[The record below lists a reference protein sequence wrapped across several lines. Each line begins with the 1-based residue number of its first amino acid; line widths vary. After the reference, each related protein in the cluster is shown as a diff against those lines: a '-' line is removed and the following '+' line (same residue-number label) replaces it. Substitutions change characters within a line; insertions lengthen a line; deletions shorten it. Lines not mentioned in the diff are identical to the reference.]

1 LPGCQP
7 VSYIAACQWCSR
19 LRGSAGKCGG
29 DFEAARA
36 LGIAYR
42 IDDGY
47 LAGHEK
53 DDIYPAGS
61 SVKKF
66 SALPVPAV
74 YVIDKSGKI
83 VFNYVNADFTVRLK
97 AEDLLSAAE
106 QVAGN

>member
-1 LPGCQP
+1 M
-7 VSYIAACQWCSR
+7 
-19 LRGSAGKCGG
+19 
-29 DFEAARA
+29 A

-42 IDDGY
+42 IDDGH

-53 DDIYPAGS
+53 DGIYPAGS
-61 SVKKF
+61 SVQKY